1 MKVHLKDISFIVVIS
16 TIVVMS
22 CNYLET
28 NFLFI
33 YLTNNLISLLLTLL
47 AINTATLGLIASKMQ
62 DIVADKP
69 QFNFSKTIKEMKLS
83 LIEQIILIAVTI
95 ITLVLQ
101 DSKIVVVNH
110 KDLVSNIILVGVLI
124 YSINVLWD
132 TGKGV
137 FVVIEELQKL
147 RNDTDKK

>member
-1 MKVHLKDISFIVVIS
+1 MKEQLKNISVILVLS
-16 TIVVMS
+16 TIVVLF
-22 CNYLET
+22 CNYLEST
-28 NFLFI
+28 FLFT
-33 YLTNNLISLLLTLL
+33 YLTENLISLQLTLL

-69 QFNFSKTIKEMKLS
+69 QFNFSRTIKEMKLS
-83 LIEQIILIAVTI
+83 LLEQIILIVASI

-101 DSKIVVVNH
+101 DSKVVIVNH
-110 KDLVSNIILVGVLI
+110 KDFISNIILVGVLI
-124 YSINVLWD
+124 YSINILWD

-147 RNDTDKK
+147 RNDK

>member
-1 MKVHLKDISFIVVIS
+1 MKEHLKNISFILVLSAIVVIF
-16 TIVVMS
+16 

-28 NFLFI
+28 TFLFT

-62 DIVADKP
+62 DIVVDKP
-69 QFNFSKTIKEMKLS
+69 QFNFSRTIKEMKLS
-83 LIEQIILIAVTI
+83 LFEQIVLIAVTI
-95 ITLVLQ
+95 ITLILQ
-101 DSKIVVVNH
+101 DSKVVIVNH
-110 KDLVSNIILVGVLI
+110 KDDASNIILVGVLF
-124 YSINVLWD
+124 YSINILWD

-147 RNDTDKK
+147 RNHN